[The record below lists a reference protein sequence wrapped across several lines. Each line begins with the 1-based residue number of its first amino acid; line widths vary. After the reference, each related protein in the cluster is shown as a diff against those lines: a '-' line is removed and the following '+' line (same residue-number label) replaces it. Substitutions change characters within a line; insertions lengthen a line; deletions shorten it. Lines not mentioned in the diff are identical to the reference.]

1 MRSPFDPLQA
11 VSNTMFYGMDTARA
25 LQRLYTCVDTYA
37 FVYILEP
44 LHDEHNN
51 SKATMWEAGGGLLLW
66 VGGSVPRHLKLQAR
80 VEDARTRNP

>member
-1 MRSPFDPLQA
+1 MRSPFDPSQA

-25 LQRLYTCVDTYA
+25 LQHLYTCVDTYA

-51 SKATMWEAGGGLLLW
+51 SKATMWEAGGGVTAMGRGLSAKTPEAS
-66 VGGSVPRHLKLQAR
+66 GSG
-80 VEDARTRNP
+80 